1 MREMGI
7 RGYVLI
13 ETSVGRAGAAAEGI
27 RQVKLPDAAIL
38 SAEVVTGP
46 YDVIAVLETNDLDSL
61 GHLITDV
68 IQAIGGVQKTTTC
81 LLWTPK

>member
-1 MREMGI
+1 MRI
-7 RGYVLI
+7 RAYVLI
-13 ETSVGRAGAAAEGI
+13 ETSVGGAAAAAARI
-27 RQVKLPDAAIL
+27 TQVRAPDALIH

-68 IQAIGGVQKTTTC
+68 IQAIAGVQKTTTC